1 MTFYLDHL
9 DEPYILGYNNVEVIE
24 KMNREFV
31 YTRVFLANW
40 KAVGFDDGD
49 LANLEQMLLENPKAG
64 AVIRGTGSARKV
76 RFAFEGQGKSGSA
89 RVIYVDFEVSEK
101 ICCLAAYAKSTKD
114 NLTDE
119 EKKILKNTI
128 EILGE
133 IYNS

>member
-1 MTFYLDHL
+1 
-9 DEPYILGYNNVEVIE
+9 
-24 KMNREFV
+24 MNREFV
-31 YTRVFLANW
+31 YTRTFLSNW
-40 KAVGFDDGD
+40 KAVGFDDND

-64 AVIRGTGSARKV
+64 PVIRGTGSARKV

-89 RVIYVDFEVSEK
+89 RVIYVDFEVGEK

-114 NLTDE
+114 NLTEE

-128 EILGE
+128 EILGD